1 VHRAAY
7 NAELCRTRSPATG
20 LGSGNCWPTHAAH
33 TTLSETWRRPA
44 SSPLSRRAGR
54 AGGMAAAQACCCLA
68 GSSSRRCTAET
79 ACTARRHT
87 AAQPEE
93 TKLCALLARQL
104 PDGPVLPCI
113 IPESCATT
121 TSVLFP
127 RCLCF
132 RWTQGWCCHA
142 CNGRSCGKTLWGG
155 PASASLEVWTK
166 RWVVN
171 RWRPVAVGGCGGAAE

>member
-1 VHRAAY
+1 MHRAAY

-20 LGSGNCWPTHAAH
+20 LASGYCLTTHAAH
-33 TTLSETWRRPA
+33 TTLSETWRPPA

-93 TKLCALLARQL
+93 TKLCALHCPAAARWASAALHYSRVMRHNHVCPVSSL
-104 PDGPVLPCI
+104 PLLQMDTGLVLPCVQWTELWEDI
-113 IPESCATT
+113 VGRPSERIPGGE
-121 TSVLFP
+121 
-127 RCLCF
+127 
-132 RWTQGWCCHA
+132 
-142 CNGRSCGKTLWGG
+142 KTD
-155 PASASLEVWTK
+155 
-166 RWVVN
+166 
-171 RWRPVAVGGCGGAAE
+171 